1 MLRLL
6 AVRLTV
12 VAATFISFGMSAT
25 KAIAQTI
32 FPFETIYNTI
42 SVFEEVR
49 PGISQITV
57 TGKSETAP
65 YGLTN
70 LSSLSYG
77 QLNLDTS
84 ELITTQDPA
93 RFGNSDLPFGE
104 NRIFNSDTDDSIFV
118 RESVTR
124 PFPIDFENQTASIF
138 STLNITG
145 GSGRFSGATGTLNVS
160 VEDILAS
167 DSTAFSRGRVKYSG
181 SFQTP
186 QAIPEPRNVT
196 MLVGMGAIGVGCL
209 VRRRK
214 LGVVS

>member
-6 AVRLTV
+6 AVSLAG
-12 VAATFISFGMSAT
+12 VAATFISFGVSAT
-25 KAIAQTI
+25 SAVAETI

-42 SVFEEVR
+42 SVFKEVR
-49 PGISQITV
+49 HGISQITV
-57 TGKSETAP
+57 TGESETAP

-70 LSSLSYG
+70 LFSLSYG
-77 QLNLDTS
+77 QLNLETN
-84 ELITTQDPA
+84 ELITTQDPV

-104 NRIFNSDTDDSIFV
+104 NKIFSSNNDDSVFV
-118 RESVTR
+118 RESVAR

-145 GSGRFSGATGTLNVS
+145 GSGRFNGATGTLNVS
-160 VEDILAS
+160 VEDTLTS

-181 SFQTP
+181 YFQTP
-186 QAIPEPRNVT
+186 QAVPEPRNIT

-209 VRRRK
+209 IRRRK
-214 LGVVS
+214 LRVVG

>member
-6 AVRLTV
+6 AVRLAG
-12 VAATFISFGMSAT
+12 VAATFISFG
-25 KAIAQTI
+25 AIATSAI
-32 FPFETIYNTI
+32 AETVFPFETVYNTV
-42 SVFEEVR
+42 SVFKEVS

-57 TGKSETAP
+57 TGESETAP
-65 YGLTN
+65 YGLTS

-77 QLNLDTS
+77 QLNLNTN

-93 RFGNSDLPFGE
+93 RLGNSDLPFGE
-104 NRIFNSDTDDSIFV
+104 NRIFNSNNGDSVFV

-124 PFPIDFENQTASIF
+124 PFPIDFENQTASIV

-145 GSGRFSGATGTLNVS
+145 GSGRFSGATGILNVS

-186 QAIPEPRNVT
+186 QAVPEARNIT
-196 MLVGMGAIGVGCL
+196 TLATIGAIRVGCL
-209 VRRRK
+209 VRRRRLK
-214 LGVVS
+214 VVG